1 MDFSSIYYFRKT
13 VRTIN
18 LEASKNAKCIYK
30 QQFKVI
36 TLYVFTLLCAM
47 KFASSLGDAETVIPM
62 KKSATTALQTIL
74 SIQRIPHSLNSPNK
88 RALFVKGPVQIH
100 RSEPKYTSQIRV

>member
-47 KFASSLGDAETVIPM
+47 K
-62 KKSATTALQTIL
+62 SA
-74 SIQRIPHSLNSPNK
+74 
-88 RALFVKGPVQIH
+88 
-100 RSEPKYTSQIRV
+100 